1 MKIKDTLK
9 MLKYSQNYILNILA
23 IGLFLI
29 TGLLTSFPV
38 PLRSHSVL
46 GAFWANY
53 LSGYLVAQ
61 ITAVTFSGVIQSS
74 ESFKKMMTKNMSV
87 IILIC
92 NMISFVCF
100 CVLRTV
106 LAYALGVEENLDL
119 YLISF
124 MIFQVLEILCVA
136 VLYKIMVLG
145 IFCAIPL
152 FATILFSTWDG
163 FGKIGVLCSDPKI
176 LVAMTFVTCLLTP
189 LMYYGVSMVLYK
201 KPYVGKF
208 GRLVYNTK

>member
-1 MKIKDTLK
+1 MKIRDSLK
-9 MLKYSQNYILNILA
+9 LLKYTQNYVFNIIA
-23 IGLFLI
+23 IFLFLG
-29 TGLLTSFPV
+29 TGFITSFPV
-38 PLRSHSVL
+38 PLRSHSIL

-74 ESFKKMMTKNMSV
+74 ESFKKVMTKNMSI

-92 NMISFVCF
+92 NMISFVFF
-100 CVLRTV
+100 CLLRTV
-106 LAYALGVEENLDL
+106 LAYALGVEGNLDL

-124 MIFQVLEILCVA
+124 IIFQVLEILCVA
-136 VLYKIMVLG
+136 VLYKILVLG

-152 FATILFSTWDG
+152 FATVLFSTWDG
-163 FGKIGVLCSDPKI
+163 FGKIGVLCTDPKI
-176 LVAMTFVTCLLTP
+176 LVAMAFVTCLLTP
-189 LMYYGVSMVLYK
+189 LMYYGVSMALYK

>member
-1 MKIKDTLK
+1 MKIKDSLK
-9 MLKYSQNYILNILA
+9 MLKYTQNYVFNIIA
-23 IGLFLI
+23 IFLFLG
-29 TGLLTSFPV
+29 TGLITSFPV

-74 ESFKKMMTKNMSV
+74 ESFKKMMTKNMSI

-92 NMISFVCF
+92 NMISFVFF
-100 CVLRTV
+100 CTLRTV
-106 LAYALGVEENLDL
+106 LAYMLGVEENLDL

-152 FATILFSTWDG
+152 FSIVLFSTWDG
-163 FGKIGVLCSDPKI
+163 FDKIGLLCSDPKI
-176 LVAMTFVTCLLTP
+176 LVAMAFVTCLLTP
-189 LMYYGVSMVLYK
+189 LMYYGVSMALYK

>member
-1 MKIKDTLK
+1 MKIRDSLK
-9 MLKYSQNYILNILA
+9 LLKYTQNYVFNIIA
-23 IGLFLI
+23 IFLFFG
-29 TGLLTSFPV
+29 TGLITSFPV
-38 PLRSHSVL
+38 PFRSHQLL
-46 GAFWANY
+46 GGFWANY
-53 LSGYLVAQ
+53 LSGYIVAQ

-74 ESFKKMMTKNMSV
+74 EGYKKMMTKNMAI

-92 NMISFVCF
+92 NMIGFVFF
-100 CVLRTV
+100 CILRTA

-136 VLYKIMVLG
+136 VLYKIMALG
-145 IFCAIPL
+145 IFCSIPL
-152 FATILFSTWDG
+152 FASILFSTWDG
-163 FGKIGVLCSDPKI
+163 FNKIEVLCTNPKI
-176 LVAMTFVTCLLTP
+176 LVAMAFVTCLLTP
-189 LMYYGVSMVLYK
+189 LMYYGVSMALYK